1 MSSFAQ
7 LWPDDI
13 AEAKYHRSHS
23 DQHQRKSLF
32 SNSMKS
38 ERERKSDVQK
48 IGRSG
53 AIMRK
58 NQYIQTGQER
68 VCVRVCVCACVRVYE
83 RDKD

>member
-1 MSSFAQ
+1 
-7 LWPDDI
+7 
-13 AEAKYHRSHS
+13 
-23 DQHQRKSLF
+23 
-32 SNSMKS
+32 MKS

-68 VCVRVCVCACVRVYE
+68 VCVRVCLGACVRGYVCMRE
-83 RDKD
+83 IKIKNESVKGLCLWKLELNTDE